1 MFRIEIDNFRRLVYA
16 GEESAR
22 IDKLMTLNLKF
33 VDKNEENTDDKG
45 EKGEKDTNKEKSE
58 KRRDTTS
65 EKNRRRRFI
74 YTSQRLVALK
84 ASLDV
89 YHQVMRFE
97 LEIEISN
104 QI

>member
-45 EKGEKDTNKEKSE
+45 EKGTNKEKSE
-58 KRRDTTS
+58 KRRDTAS

-89 YHQVMRFE
+89 YHQVMQFEFE